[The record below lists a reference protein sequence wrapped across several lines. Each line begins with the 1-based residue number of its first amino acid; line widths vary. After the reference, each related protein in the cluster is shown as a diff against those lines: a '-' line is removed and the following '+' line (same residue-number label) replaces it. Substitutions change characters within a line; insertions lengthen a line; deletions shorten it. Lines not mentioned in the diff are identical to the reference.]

1 MKNCTKC
8 EEEIPD
14 FGFDSLYDKCYKCRS
29 KEQRNAYII
38 MIVSALLVTLG
49 VRMMWAKFIYHDMRC
64 VLAEC
69 RIIK

>member
-29 KEQRNAYII
+29 KEERNKLIVMAIVGILITII
-38 MIVSALLVTLG
+38 
-49 VRMMWAKFIYHDMRC
+49 VRTIWAEFVYHDIRC

-69 RIIK
+69 RILK